1 MKRLDMTFCT
11 ALLCVAGLLIIG
23 CQAKKEQKTEA
34 KPVVKALDRAN
45 MDETVKPGDDF
56 YRYANGTWMD
66 KNPIPDEYARWTA
79 FDELRENNRKMLK
92 KLVDNILAMADAAP
106 GSNEQ
111 KIRDLFRSGMDM
123 DKRTAQ
129 GLKPLK
135 SWLDKID
142 GLEKSAD
149 IVPIV
154 AWLNT
159 WGIRP
164 LFYVY
169 GAPDEK
175 NSEMVI
181 AQISQ
186 GGLGLPDRD
195 YYLKAGERYAGMRK
209 AYVDHIAGMFQLMG
223 EDAGAAR
230 VRAETVMAFETR
242 LAEHSMTRL
251 ERRDPHKTYHKM
263 SLAQLADLSPAF
275 DWPAFCS
282 GIGLPEPG
290 DINVA
295 QPEFVKELGAMMADV
310 PLDDWKAYLRWNL
323 INSNANYLT
332 PELEKK
338 DFDFYGGFLSGRKA
352 MEADWKR
359 ILSVV
364 SGNMGEALGQIYV
377 QAYFPPEAKTRMLE
391 LVSNLKAALG
401 ERINNLA
408 WMSSETKAKA
418 GEKLAAMTVKIGYPD
433 KWRSYAGL
441 DISGGSFLENV
452 MRARNFEFEYRLNK
466 INKPVDRQEWHMF
479 PQTVNAYYNPS
490 NNEIVFPAA
499 ILQFPFF
506 NMDADDA
513 VNYGGIGVVIGHEMT
528 HGFDDQGRQ
537 YDQNGNLEDWWT
549 QKDSEEFNRRS
560 AVLADQYDQFGVGD
574 GEHVDGK
581 LTLGENIADL
591 GGVLIAHQAYLNSL
605 KGKGA
610 PAPIDGF
617 TAEQRFFLG
626 FAQIWRGNIRQ
637 KELLRRVKE
646 DVHSPAEFRV
656 NGPLPN
662 VQAFYDAFGVKP
674 GEGLYMAPDKRA
686 VIW

>member
-1 MKRLDMTFCT
+1 MKRLGTPLC
-11 ALLCVAGLLIIG
+11 AVLLCVGGLLIIG
-23 CQAKKEQKTEA
+23 CQMEKKTEA
-34 KPVVKALDRAN
+34 EQVIKPLDRAN
-45 MDETVKPGDDF
+45 LDETVKPGDDF

-66 KNPIPDEYARWTA
+66 NNPIPDEYARWTA
-79 FDELRENNRKMLK
+79 FDELRENNKEMLK
-92 KLVDNILAMADAAP
+92 KLVDTIVAMEDAAP

-111 KIRDLFRSGMDM
+111 KIRDLFRAGMDM
-123 DKRTAQ
+123 ETRTAR
-129 GLKPLK
+129 GLDPLKPY
-135 SWLDKID
+135 LDKID

-149 IVPIV
+149 IVPTV

-169 GAPDEK
+169 GSPDEK

-195 YYLKAGERYAGMRK
+195 YYLKEGERYDGMRK
-209 AYVDHIAGMFQLMG
+209 AYVEHIADMFQLMG
-223 EDAGAAR
+223 EDEGTAR
-230 VRAETVMAFETR
+230 VNAQTVMAFETR

-263 SLAQLADLSPAF
+263 SLAQLANLSPAF
-275 DWPAFCS
+275 DWRAFCS
-282 GIGLPEPG
+282 EIGLPEPG

-295 QPEFVKELGAMMADV
+295 QPEFVEELGAMMVDV
-310 PLDDWKAYLRWNL
+310 PLNDWKAYLRWNL
-323 INSNANYLT
+323 INANAAYLT
-332 PELEKK
+332 PELEQK
-338 DFDFYGGFLSGRKA
+338 DFEFYGGFLSGRKA
-352 MEADWKR
+352 MEEDWKR
-359 ILSVV
+359 ILGVV
-364 SGNMGEALGQIYV
+364 SGTMGEALGQIYV
-377 QAYFPPEAKTRMLE
+377 KEYFPPEAKSRMLE
-391 LVSNLKAALG
+391 LVSNLKVALG
-401 ERINNLA
+401 ERIDNLA
-408 WMSSETKAKA
+408 WMSDETKGKA
-418 GEKLAAMTVKIGYPD
+418 REKLAAMTVKIGYPD
-433 KWRSYAGL
+433 KWRSYDEL
-441 DISGGSFLENV
+441 DISGDSYLANV
-452 MRARNFEFEYRLNK
+452 MAARNFEFEYRRAK
-466 INKPVDRQEWHMF
+466 INKPVDRDEWHMY

-537 YDQNGNLEDWWT
+537 YDKNGNLEDWWT
-549 QKDSEEFNRRS
+549 EADSEEFNRRT
-560 AVLADQYDQFGVGD
+560 AVLVDQFDRFDVGD

-591 GGVLIAHQAYLNSL
+591 GGVLIARQAYLNSL
-605 KGKGA
+605 KEKGE
-610 PAPIDGF
+610 PAPLDGF
-617 TAEQRFFLG
+617 TADQRFFLG

-662 VQAFYDAFGVKP
+662 VQAFYDAFGVA
-674 GEGLYMAPDKRA
+674 EGDAMYLAPEKRA
-686 VIW
+686 SIW